1 MDKFLD
7 GYRQFRSTYYSRNEA
22 ALKELMARPQKPQAM
37 MISCSDSRIDPSLKF
52 GVEPGDIFMVRNVAN
67 LVPPY
72 APDGE
77 YHGTSAALEFA
88 VLVLEVKDIIVM
100 GHARCGGIRALV
112 QHQEQA
118 ALDFV
123 ASWMKIAQPAYDRA
137 AGAAQDEETLQ
148 RCCEQEAVKVSLE
161 NLMTFPWIKSR
172 VAAGKLAIHGWYFD
186 LESGL
191 LHRMNKDGA
200 FEPVT

>member
-1 MDKFLD
+1 MDKFIA
-7 GYRQFRSTYYSRNEA
+7 GYHAFRDTYFSQNKD
-22 ALKELMARPQKPQAM
+22 ALKSLMDRPQRPQAM

-72 APDGE
+72 APDGDF
-77 YHGTSAALEFA
+77 HGTSAALEFA
-88 VLVLEVKDIIVM
+88 VLVLQVKDIIVM
-100 GHARCGGIRALV
+100 GHAKCGGINALV
-112 QHQEQA
+112 NHQEAA

-123 ASWMKIAQPAYDRA
+123 AAWMKIAQPAYDRA
-137 AGAAQDEETLQ
+137 VSQVKEGPALQ

-172 VAAGKLAIHGWYFD
+172 VGAGTLHIHGWYFD
-186 LESGL
+186 LESGTL
-191 LHRMNKDGA
+191 YRLTEAGN
-200 FEPVT
+200 FEAVK